1 MSNKPTIVEEWIQ
14 KGENDLKNS
23 KVLLQEGGT
32 VDAICFHSQ
41 QAVEKYLKAIL
52 AFNYVPVRKIHSL
65 VALAKQGAQKE
76 PALLEHMK
84 SYKILEAYY
93 IESRY
98 PPETRVYEQE
108 EGETAYNLANE
119 IISSIKH
126 LLKKPIRPRKS

>member
-32 VDAICFHSQ
+32 VDAVCFHSQ
-41 QAVEKYLKAIL
+41 QAVEKYLKATL
-52 AFNYVPVRKIHSL
+52 AHYNLPVRKIHSL

-76 PALLEHMK
+76 PALLEHMN
-84 SYKILEAYY
+84 SYKNLEAYY

-98 PPETRVYEQE
+98 PPETRVYKQK
-108 EGETAYNLANE
+108 EGETAYNSARE
-119 IISSIKH
+119 IISSIKRI
-126 LLKKPIRPRKS
+126 LKKTILPGKS